1 MELRF
6 DLKKRNVK
14 ILMRIVIDG
23 NIGSGKTTQLGLL
36 EKTGYTVR
44 REAIHD
50 WPLDEFYSDP
60 ARWAFLLHMNILLT
74 NQPDEGLQ
82 LIERSLLSS
91 RWVFWEVL
99 KKEGK
104 VTPKE
109 HSTYDKMFE
118 KHAWTPDLFIYLAKS
133 PRKCYEH
140 IQKRTQAGDRA
151 ITLKYLMDLDVQYV
165 KLIKNIPCKVL
176 VVNAERSVEE
186 IHKEIYKYL
195 SGNELLSIDSERD
208 KVQTTSDRRR
218 QVPCTPFP
226 DMCRLS

>member
-1 MELRF
+1 
-6 DLKKRNVK
+6 
-14 ILMRIVIDG
+14 MRIVIDG

-36 EKTGYTVR
+36 EKKGFTVR
-44 REAIHD
+44 REAIDD
-50 WPLDEFYSDP
+50 WPLDEFYNDP

-99 KKEGK
+99 KKEGN

-109 HSTYDKMFE
+109 HATYDKMFE
-118 KHAWTPDLFIYLAKS
+118 KHAWQPDLFIYLSKS
-133 PRKCYEH
+133 PNKCYEH
-140 IQKRTQAGDRA
+140 IQKRTQPGDRA
-151 ITLKYLMDLDVQYV
+151 ITLKYLMDLDSQYK

-176 VVNAERSVEE
+176 VVNAERPVEE

-195 SGNELLSIDSERD
+195 EGNELLSTDSERV